1 MFCTENS
8 QQIGTSSNH
17 STDDDMNEPKRMR
30 TDVTTDYTK
39 VTKIECTSSD
49 NSGHTAYGNQIIDL
63 D

>member
-1 MFCTENS
+1 
-8 QQIGTSSNH
+8 
-17 STDDDMNEPKRMR
+17 MNEPKRMR